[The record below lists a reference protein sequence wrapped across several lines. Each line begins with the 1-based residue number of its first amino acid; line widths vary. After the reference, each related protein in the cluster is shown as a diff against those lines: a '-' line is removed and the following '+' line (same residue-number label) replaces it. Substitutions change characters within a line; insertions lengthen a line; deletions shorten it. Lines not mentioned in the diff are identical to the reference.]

1 MLRSLRKACQVWADK
16 AQQLEDSVFDRGGR
30 NFGGPGRISRPSF
43 RLSASVKRMLIA
55 AGIFVAL
62 FIVLT
67 LSAPFWINW
76 LWFGSI
82 GYRSILVTNYVG
94 QALAFV
100 IGGLLAALIFVVNS
114 RLALRNTRDQR
125 TVREGTAGRISN
137 RVLAVL
143 GLAVGLM
150 IFFISGS
157 ISSSFWRDVMLALR
171 AEPFGVDDPTFG
183 RDVSFYIFTL
193 PVLHG
198 IQSGLLAIV
207 TVATIGVAVVYLI
220 RLGVR
225 FGSWGDVPWVA
236 LRHLSGLGCAL
247 LLLVAVGYILRN
259 YDLVFSTRGVVVGP
273 GFTDVNIVR
282 PLNWLMALASAATA
296 IGLLSG
302 VVLRSPKWLAGL
314 LGGWFVLAAIVTPLL
329 PVMIQRVV
337 VEPNEFR
344 REEKYIGR
352 NIDMT
357 RVAFGL
363 NEVEV
368 QDLTGQDVIDPATLP
383 VDQPPLSNV
392 RIWDYRVVSPI
403 YQQLQTFVPYYEFAD
418 VDVDRYTIDGQPVQV
433 LVSARELNIEGL
445 QENARTWTNRHL
457 AYTHGYGVVVS
468 PVSQVSSDG
477 WPELMVRDIPP
488 AGPVELQVD
497 RPEIYFGELPQEWI
511 IVNSDQPEFSGL
523 NEAGDSAGGFEGVP
537 AGSISLGNPLTRGLA
552 ALTLG
557 DRNVFISGQLN
568 SESRLV
574 QTRSVVDRAERIAPF
589 FEYDQDP
596 YLVIADGRLAWII
609 DGYTSTSR
617 FPQATRYGDLNY
629 QRNSVKVVI
638 DAYDGTTTFYRTG
651 IADPIADAYGDVYGD
666 LFTPIADAPAA
677 ISQHFRYPEQQFDLQ
692 SSVWSTYHVDDPRS
706 FYDGDDRWT
715 VAEEELDGNVQR
727 MESFFVN
734 QTLPNE
740 SSTEFVLTIP
750 FTPGG
755 GQTRQNMTAW
765 FAGTADEQGT
775 TRLRQY
781 RYPRQVTVFG
791 PRQIE
796 AQINQDPDIS
806 QQITLWNQSGTEVIR
821 GNMLVIPVNDAM
833 LYVQP
838 LYLQARESTAA
849 APKLVRVIAASNER
863 VVMRPTLPDA
873 IAALGNPDAAAVDLI
888 EAAPADLAE
897 AAPAD
902 APPGQPAA
910 EAPAAVAP
918 PVAGMTQQN
927 LANEALAT
935 YQRGQTALA
944 SGDWATYGQ
953 EQERLQ
959 QLLQQ
964 LSGAGATPVATPAP
978 PA

>member
-1 MLRSLRKACQVWADK
+1 
-16 AQQLEDSVFDRGGR
+16 
-30 NFGGPGRISRPSF
+30 
-43 RLSASVKRMLIA
+43 MLITA
-55 AGIFVAL
+55 AI
-62 FIVLT
+62 FIVLFIFLT
-67 LSAPFWINW
+67 MTAPFWINW

-94 QALAFV
+94 EALAFL
-100 IGGLLAALIFVVNS
+100 IGGLLAALIFIVNT

-125 TVREGTAGRISN
+125 AVREGTAGRISN
-137 RVLAVL
+137 RVLQLLTLAAGAV
-143 GLAVGLM
+143 

-171 AEPFGVDDPTFG
+171 AEPFGIDDPTFG

-198 IQSGLLAIV
+198 VQAGLLAIV
-207 TVATIGVAVVYLI
+207 TTATIGVAVVYLI

-236 LRHLSGLGCAL
+236 LRHLCGLGSAL
-247 LLLVAVGYILRN
+247 LLLVAFGYVLRN

-314 LGGWFVLAAIVTPLL
+314 LGGWFVLAVIVTPLL
-329 PVMIQRVV
+329 PVLVQRIV
-337 VEPNEFR
+337 VEPNEFP

-357 RVAFGL
+357 RAAFGL

-368 QDLTGQDVIDPATLP
+368 QELTGQDVIDPATLP

-418 VDVDRYTIDGQPVQV
+418 VDVDRYTIDGQSVQV
-433 LVSARELNIEGL
+433 LVSARELNIDGL

-468 PVSQVSSDG
+468 PVSQVSSEG
-477 WPELMVRDIPP
+477 WPELMVRAIPP
-488 AGPVELQVD
+488 VGPAELQVD

-511 IVNSDQPEFSGL
+511 IVNSDQTEFSGL
-523 NEAGDSAGGFEGVP
+523 TDQGGAATGGFEGVP

-568 SESRLV
+568 SDSRLV
-574 QTRSVVDRAERIAPF
+574 QTRSVVDRATRIAPF
-589 FEYDQDP
+589 FDYDQDP
-596 YLVIADGRLAWII
+596 YLVVADGRLVWII

-617 FPQATRYGDLNY
+617 FPQATRYGDVNY

-638 DAYDGTTTFYRTG
+638 DAYDGTTMFYRTA

-666 LFTPIADAPAA
+666 LFTPIAEASPSIA
-677 ISQHFRYPEQQFDLQ
+677 QHFRYPEQQFDLQ
-692 SSVWSTYHVDDPRS
+692 SAVWSTYHVDDTRS

-715 VAEEELDGNVQR
+715 VAEEELNGNVQR

-740 SSTEFVLTIP
+740 TATEFALTVP

-838 LYLQARESTAA
+838 LYLQARQSTAA

-863 VVMRPTLPDA
+863 VVMRPTLPEA
-873 IAALGNPDAAAVDLI
+873 IAALGNPQAAAVDQI

-897 AAPAD
+897 VPATTDTAAEQPASDVPAAAPAS
-902 APPGQPAA
+902 GN
-910 EAPAAVAP
+910 
-918 PVAGMTQQN
+918 AGTTTGTTQQQ
-927 LANEALAT
+927 LAEDALTT
-935 YQRGQTALA
+935 YQRGQAALA
-944 SGDWATYGQ
+944 NGDWATYGQ

-959 QLLQQ
+959 QILEQ
-964 LSGAGATPVATPAP
+964 LSGGDATPVATPVP
-978 PA
+978 GG

>member
-1 MLRSLRKACQVWADK
+1 M
-16 AQQLEDSVFDRGGR
+16 FDRGGR

-137 RVLAVL
+137 RVLTVL

-589 FEYDQDP
+589 FDYDEDP
-596 YLVIADGRLAWII
+596 YLVIADGRLVWII

-666 LFTPIADAPAA
+666 LFTPIADAPGA

-740 SSTEFVLTIP
+740 SSTEFALTIP

-897 AAPAD
+897 AAPA
-902 APPGQPAA
+902 GQPAA

-918 PVAGMTQQN
+918 PMAGMTQQN

-978 PA
+978 PG

>member
-1 MLRSLRKACQVWADK
+1 M
-16 AQQLEDSVFDRGGR
+16 FDRGGS
-30 NFGGPGRISRPSF
+30 NFGDRGPISRPSL

-55 AGIFVAL
+55 AGVVVAL
-62 FIVLT
+62 FVILT
-67 LSAPFWINW
+67 LTAPFWINW
-76 LWFGSI
+76 LWFGSV
-82 GYRSILVTNYVG
+82 GYRSVLVTNYVG
-94 QALAFV
+94 QALGFV
-100 IGGLLAALIFVVNS
+100 IGGLLAALIFVVNT
-114 RLALRNTRDQR
+114 RLALRNTRDRQ
-125 TVREGTAGRISN
+125 TIREGVAGRVSNRILNVLVLTAG
-137 RVLAVL
+137 AV
-143 GLAVGLM
+143 
-150 IFFISGS
+150 IFLLSGS
-157 ISSSFWRDVMLALR
+157 ISSSFWRDVMLALQ
-171 AEPFGVDDPTFG
+171 AEPFHVEDPTFG

-198 IQSGLLAIV
+198 IQAGLLAIV
-207 TVATIGVAVVYLI
+207 AVAAIGVAVVYLI

-225 FGSWGDVPWVA
+225 FGSWGQVPWVA
-236 LRHLSGLGCAL
+236 LRHLSGLGAAL
-247 LLLVAVGYILRN
+247 LLLIAAGYVLRN
-259 YDLVFSTRGVVVGP
+259 FDLVFSTRGVVVGP

-302 VVLRSPKWLAGL
+302 VVLRSPRWLIGL
-314 LGGWFVLAAIVTPLL
+314 LGGWFLLAVIVTPLL

-344 REEKYIGR
+344 REEQYIAR
-352 NIDMT
+352 NIEMT
-357 RVAFGL
+357 RIAFGL
-363 NEVEV
+363 NDVEV
-368 QDLTGQDVIDPATLP
+368 QELTGQDAIDPATLS

-418 VDVDRYTIDGQPVQV
+418 VDVDRYTIGGQPVQV
-433 LVSARELNIEGL
+433 LISARELNIDGL

-457 AYTHGYGVVVS
+457 AYTHGHGVVVS

-477 WPELMVRDIPP
+477 WPELMVREIPP
-488 AGPVELQVD
+488 TGPVELQVD

-511 IVNSDQPEFSGL
+511 IVNSDQPEFTGL
-523 NEAGDSAGGFEGVP
+523 NEAGDTGGFEGEP

-568 SESRLV
+568 SDSRLV

-589 FEYDQDP
+589 FDYDEDP
-596 YLVIADGRLAWII
+596 YLVVADGRLVWII

-617 FPQATRYGDLNY
+617 FPQASRYGDVNY
-629 QRNSVKVVI
+629 QRNSVKVVV
-638 DAYDGTTTFYRTG
+638 DAYNGTTTFYRTG
-651 IADPIADAYGDVYGD
+651 VADPVADAYGDVYGD
-666 LFTPIADAPAA
+666 LLTPIADAPLS

-692 SSVWSTYHVDDPRS
+692 SSVWSTYHVDDARS

-727 MESFFVN
+727 MESFFVY

-740 SSTEFVLTIP
+740 SSTEFALTIP

-849 APKLVRVIAASNER
+849 APKLVRVIAASNDR
-863 VVMRPTLPDA
+863 VVMRPTLSDA
-873 IAALGNPDAAAVDLI
+873 IAALGSPEAAAVDQI
-888 EAAPADLAE
+888 EEAPADLAE
-897 AAPAD
+897 APASD
-902 APPGQPAA
+902 APTEAQPAA
-910 EAPAAVAP
+910 EAPAVAP
-918 PVAGMTQQN
+918 SGIGMGQEQ
-927 LANEALAT
+927 LANEALVT
-935 YQRGQTALA
+935 YERGQTALA

-959 QLLQQ
+959 QILQQ
-964 LSGAGATPVATPAP
+964 LSGAGGTPVATPEATP
-978 PA
+978 PPSG